1 MKLSEIKGEKALDMW
16 VDLIDPI
23 SAIISDKEVE
33 KAYKSGQKLQAIKTA
48 IKSHKKEVVTILA
61 IIDGEDPETYE
72 PSAIAIPVKLAEIF
86 NDPAVS
92 DLFISQEQMMDVT
105 SFGPATENI
114 GVNEI

>member
-23 SAIISDKEVE
+23 SAIIGDEEVE
-33 KAYKSGQKLQAIKTA
+33 KAYKSGQKLQAVKIA
-48 IKSHKKEVVTILA
+48 IKSHKKEVTTILA

-86 NDPAVS
+86 NDPAIS
-92 DLFISQEQMMDVT
+92 DLFISQEQTMDET
-105 SFGPATENI
+105 LFGPATESTEA
-114 GVNEI
+114 NEI